1 MVFLPAK
8 EAGTLP
14 PIPDSIPLS
23 EFMLT
28 DLYGRNPLGY
38 SRDPFTCGITGKSFS
53 ALEVVDRVDYLSRA
67 LSKELNWSPNAGT
80 EWDKTLAIFSL
91 NTVSFKPHIGTMSL
105 SLPVLSLDRY
115 LATVM
120 GRPPAWG
127 IGVTSERSL
136 LGCRAKVS
144 AARF

>member
-1 MVFLPAK
+1 MVFLPASS
-8 EAGTLP
+8 AGTLP
-14 PIPDSIPLS
+14 AIPDNIPLS

-67 LSKELNWSPNAGT
+67 LARELNWKPNTGT

-91 NTVSFKPHIGTMSL
+91 NTVSLRLHIICRL
-105 SLPVLSLDRY
+105 SSRLILARSIPYLYHGPSISWGASSPQRTHLTRQLS
-115 LATVM
+115 
-120 GRPPAWG
+120 
-127 IGVTSERSL
+127 
-136 LGCRAKVS
+136 
-144 AARF
+144 